1 MDCEQDLTSTVQD
14 NALQEILGKTWSI
27 AAKKPEDSL
36 FLLSVLRSLELIH
49 RQIRTEMFEPSLPE
63 TRNDLYQLVKDIE
76 EKGGWPY
83 IERMKLQ
90 NLLRNMESNTCE
102 DNQPSQAQA
111 TTQNRL
117 DDDHRE

>member
-1 MDCEQDLTSTVQD
+1 MYSRFNMDCEQDLKSNVPD
-14 NALQEILGKTWSI
+14 DALQEIFSKTWSI
-27 AAKKPEDSL
+27 AQNKRQDSL
-36 FLLSVLRSLELIH
+36 FLLSILRSLELIH

-90 NLLRNMESNTCE
+90 KLLQNLQLDEIESTKS
-102 DNQPSQAQA
+102 NQ
-111 TTQNRL
+111 
-117 DDDHRE
+117 DKV